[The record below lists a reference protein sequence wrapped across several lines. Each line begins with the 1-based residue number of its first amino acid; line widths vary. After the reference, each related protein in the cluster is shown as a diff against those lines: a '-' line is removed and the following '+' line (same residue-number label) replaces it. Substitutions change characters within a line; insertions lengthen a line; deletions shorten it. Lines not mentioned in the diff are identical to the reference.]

1 MFSAIN
7 RKVKRFVLRQQKK
20 KPLVLISDTTLRD
33 GIQMPG
39 LRLTPDQKVTIAQAL
54 ADAGIHSIDCGFP
67 AAGANEVEG
76 IRRIAAR
83 VKGPTLSALSR
94 TVRADVDL
102 AADAL
107 SAVSPLK
114 RAITLFIGTSPLHR
128 EHKHEMSKARIIDTA
143 CDAIDHAQK
152 HFEIISFGPE
162 DASRTE
168 PDFLFEVYEKAI
180 QAGALSIGF
189 TDTVGILTPG
199 KAADMVRRIQDHV
212 PSMDDAMLGVHFHN
226 DLGLATA
233 NSLACV
239 QAGANIVQGTVNG
252 IGERAGNVAIEEVVM
267 ALVLHQDE
275 YHRQVTV
282 NPQALAALSRT
293 VAELTGF
300 HPPANKAVV
309 GENIFRTEAGIHQD
323 GILNNPETYL
333 PFPPEAIGA
342 GPVKLVL
349 GSQSGRNAIRHHM
362 AQSGLELN
370 EEHVELVLGYLKG
383 QSHDPGDYSE
393 VNEFLERIKP
403 FMADGQVHAARAS
416 AAAKER
422 EAS

>member
-20 KPLVLISDTTLRD
+20 KPLVLLSDTTLRD
-33 GIQMPG
+33 GVQMPG
-39 LRLTPDQKVTIAQAL
+39 VRLTPEQKVKVAQAL
-54 ADAGIHSIDCGFP
+54 AEAGIHSIDCGFP
-67 AAGANEVEG
+67 AAGDAEVEG
-76 IRRIAAR
+76 IRQIAAK

-94 TVRADVDL
+94 TVKADVEL

-107 SAVSPLK
+107 STVSPLK

-128 EHKHEMSKARIIDTA
+128 EHKHEMTKSRIIDTA
-143 CDAIDHAQK
+143 CEAIEHAQK
-152 HFEIISFGPE
+152 YFEIISFGPE

-168 PDFLFEVYEKAI
+168 PDFLFEVYENAI

-199 KAADMVRRIQDHV
+199 KSADMVRRIQDNV
-212 PSMDDAMLGVHFHN
+212 ASMDDAMLGVHFHN

-252 IGERAGNVAIEEVVM
+252 IGERAGNVAIEEV
-267 ALVLHQDE
+267 ALALTLHEDE
-275 YHRQVTV
+275 YRRKVTV
-282 NPQALAALSRT
+282 NTQALAALSEL
-293 VAELTGF
+293 VAELTRF

-309 GENIFRTEAGIHQD
+309 GQNIFRTEAGIHQD

-333 PFPPEAIGA
+333 PFPPELIGA

-370 EEHVELVLGYLKG
+370 EEHVELVMGYLKG
-383 QSHDPGDYSE
+383 RPHDPADYPE
-393 VNEFLERIKP
+393 VNEFLERVKP
-403 FMADGQVHAARAS
+403 YMADEQTNAEEAE
-416 AAAKER
+416 ER